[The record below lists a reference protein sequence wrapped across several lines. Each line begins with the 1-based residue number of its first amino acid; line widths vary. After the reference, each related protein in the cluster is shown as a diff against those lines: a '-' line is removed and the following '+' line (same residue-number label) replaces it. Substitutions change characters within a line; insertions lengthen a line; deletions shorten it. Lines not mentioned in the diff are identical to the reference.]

1 MVRALAVIVALFS
14 ATVAAHADVASYYW
28 TGTKT
33 ANGERFNPLGMTA
46 AHRTLPFGTMLR
58 VTYQGRSVV
67 VRVSDRGPFI
77 KGRDLDLSLGAARA
91 IGLTGAGVGHVTV
104 ERLN

>member
-1 MVRALAVIVALFS
+1 MVRALAVIAALFS

-46 AHRTLPFGTMLR
+46 AHKTLPFGTMLR